1 MRKINLIISVLIIL
15 YSCYGC
21 NNSIKNETKETQIN
35 LDSIKIS
42 NLIREVYKWYSKNG
56 SQIYF
61 DVIVKD
67 SFQVALDTLKF
78 EKSLSKLKGSNYF
91 SSDFIKNYEKIGKS
105 VDNKLRT
112 GKYYNEINFNFQ
124 DYDIWTY
131 SQDNEIDLSENL
143 KVKELVVNGSQ
154 ATLKWYTDNNDFGY
168 LVKLKKENDTWKVS
182 YLEGLEYKNAVE

>member
-1 MRKINLIISVLIIL
+1 
-15 YSCYGC
+15 
-21 NNSIKNETKETQIN
+21 